1 MEKPFKIALEN
12 GLTAPAIQVQSPDD
26 LSAAMRELDLHSP
39 RPILV
44 VVGGAS
50 KVSEADLS
58 RLRLLFVNVLAPLAQ
73 ELGASVVDG
82 GTDVGVMQMMGQ
94 ARAQIAAT
102 FPLIGVAPAAKVALG
117 DSEALL
123 RLRKHGAKQQ
133 SADRIPS
140 SKITPLEP
148 HHTHFVLVP
157 GSNWG
162 DESPWLAR
170 VATVLA
176 NGAPSVTVLVNGGE
190 TAWKDVSENLKANR
204 LLLVVAG
211 SGRLADTL
219 AAALHGEATD
229 ERASEL
235 VASGLVQAI
244 DMTESFDSLTRSI
257 NEMFSAKGGGS
268 ASRESR

>member
-1 MEKPFKIALEN
+1 MEKPFKIAISNE
-12 GLTAPAIQVQSPDD
+12 LTASAIQVQPPDD
-26 LSAAMRELDLHSP
+26 LSTALRELALHSP
-39 RPILV
+39 RPVLV

-58 RLRLLFVNVLAPLAQ
+58 RLRLLFVKVLAPLAE

-82 GTDVGVMQMMGQ
+82 GTDVGVMKMMGQ
-94 ARAQIAAT
+94 ARAETAAT
-102 FPLIGVAPAAKVALG
+102 FPLIGVTPVGKVALP
-117 DSEALL
+117 D
-123 RLRKHGAKQQ
+123 Q
-133 SADRIPS
+133 IPS
-140 SKITPLEP
+140 SSKLTALEP

-170 VATVLA
+170 VASVLA

-190 TAWKDVSENLKANR
+190 IAWKDVSENLKANR
-204 LLLVVAG
+204 PLLVIAG

-219 AAALHGEATD
+219 AAELRGEATD
-229 ERASEL
+229 ERAKEL

-244 DMTESFDSLTRSI
+244 DLTESFDSLTRLL
-257 NEMFSAKGGGS
+257 NKMFSAQG
-268 ASRESR
+268 

>member
-1 MEKPFKIALEN
+1 MEKPFKIATEN
-12 GLTAPAIQVQSPDD
+12 GLTALAIQVQFPEE
-26 LSAAMRELDLHSP
+26 LSTALGELALHSP

-50 KVSEADLS
+50 KLSEADLS
-58 RLRLLFVNVLAPLAQ
+58 CLRLLFVKVLAPLAE

-94 ARAQIAAT
+94 ARAETAAT
-102 FPLIGVAPAAKVALG
+102 FPLIGVTPVGKVAL
-117 DSEALL
+117 
-123 RLRKHGAKQQ
+123 
-133 SADRIPS
+133 SAQIPS
-140 SKITPLEP
+140 SEVTPLEP

-170 VATVLA
+170 IASVLA
-176 NGAPSVTVLVNGGE
+176 SGAPSFTVLVNGGE
-190 TAWKDVSENLKANR
+190 IAWKDVSENLKTNR
-204 LLLVVAG
+204 PLLVIAG

-219 AAALHGEATD
+219 AAALRGEATD

-235 VASGLVQAI
+235 VASGLAQAI
-244 DMTESFDSLTRSI
+244 DLTEGFDSVTRLLS
-257 NEMFSAKGGGS
+257 EMFSAQ
-268 ASRESR
+268 E